1 MQFTCWT
8 CPEWD
13 ETTATRRGTTAV
25 RRSCNEL
32 VIYYAPSWRGLING
46 QRIGSDLASM
56 SALIGRVRSST
67 AFAKL
72 MQIMR
77 GSRRWWCKRWW
88 WWSSGWWWWGWW
100 GYGCWCGRR
109 INAGLMS
116 QVAQKG
122 FCGCVC
128 LDSSRANPWPDKLYE
143 LCRLPKW
150 ITGQARRQTPHIVN
164 VILGPRQGDKTRQER
179 EREKGRG
186 GVGDGQMSL
195 RCVLLLCGS
204 IDYSCYSLGHSFT
217 HSHSFWACQQQGVV
231 LSGCRFWCALFV

>member
-8 CPEWD
+8 CPVRANQKRQQQQRE
-13 ETTATRRGTTAV
+13 EGEKKGSSV

-46 QRIGSDLASM
+46 QRIGSDLAGM

-77 GSRRWWCKRWW
+77 TSTRWWCKRCWW
-88 WWSSGWWWWGWW
+88 WASGWWWE
-100 GYGCWCGRR
+100 CGGER

-128 LDSSRANPWPDKLYE
+128 LDTSRANPWPDKLYE
-143 LCRLPKW
+143 LCRRPRMNHW
-150 ITGQARRQTPHIVN
+150 PQAPRQTRRT
-164 VILGPRQGDKTRQER
+164 LL
-179 EREKGRG
+179 
-186 GVGDGQMSL
+186 MS
-195 RCVLLLCGS
+195 S
-204 IDYSCYSLGHSFT
+204 
-217 HSHSFWACQQQGVV
+217 
-231 LSGCRFWCALFV
+231 

>member
-8 CPEWD
+8 CPVRANQMRQQQQQYPE
-13 ETTATRRGTTAV
+13 EGLKKGSSV

-46 QRIGSDLASM
+46 QRIGSDLAGM

-77 GSRRWWCKRWW
+77 ASTRWWCKRCRWW
-88 WWSSGWWWWGWW
+88 ASGWWWGMWG
-100 GYGCWCGRR
+100 R

-128 LDSSRANPWPDKLYE
+128 LDTSRANPWPDKLYE
-143 LCRLPKW
+143 LCRRPRMNHW
-150 ITGQARRQTPHIVN
+150 PQSQTQTDTPHIVN
-164 VILGPRQGDKTRQER
+164 VILGPKQGDKTRHKRGR
-179 EREKGRG
+179 ELGRG
-186 GVGDGQMSL
+186 VSIALWLYRLFMLFIGSFIHAFTF
-195 RCVLLLCGS
+195 VLGRGS
-204 IDYSCYSLGHSFT
+204 SSKVASAAHY
-217 HSHSFWACQQQGVV
+217 
-231 LSGCRFWCALFV
+231 LFN